1 MWASPLRALG
11 TLGILVIVAGG
22 AVLMILPFYWMLVT
36 ALSPATDVLA
46 FPPKWIPSRITF
58 EHVWYALQKAP
69 WHLYYWNS
77 LVVAIVSVGCSLV
90 FGLFAGYAFAVYRF
104 PLQNV
109 LFLLILSTLMVPVQV
124 TSVALYILLSRI
136 GWVDT
141 YAGILAPNFAS
152 AFGVFLLRQAI
163 RQIPHELIEAARI
176 DGAGEVRIVLTLISP
191 LVHTML
197 ATVAMILFLGSWNDF
212 LWPVIVINSA
222 DLRTPSRGDGA
233 LQGPVREHQLRAVDG
248 RRRDLDRADAPR
260 LRRLAEVHDPR
271 NRHDRTARADA
282 DSALEY
288 HPYWRRR
295 GLLIRAWAS
304 VAPRARPTRGSA

>member
-1 MWASPLRALG
+1 MWTTPLRALG
-11 TLGILVIVAGG
+11 TLGIFVIVAGG

-36 ALSPATDVLA
+36 ALSPATDVMA
-46 FPPKWIPSRITF
+46 FPPRWVPSHVTF
-58 EHVWYALQKAP
+58 EHVWYALRKAP

-77 LVVAIVSVGCSLV
+77 LVVAVVSVGCSLL

-141 YAGILAPNFAS
+141 YAGILAPNFGS

-163 RQIPHELIEAARI
+163 RQVPHELVEAGRI
-176 DGAGEVRIVLTLISP
+176 DGAGEVRIVLTLIAP
-191 LVHTML
+191 LVRTRL

-222 DLRTPSRGDGA
+222 NLRTVPVGMALFKDPYGNINYGPLMAAAVISTGPMLLAYALSQRFMIRGIA
-233 LQGPVREHQLRAVDG
+233 
-248 RRRDLDRADAPR
+248 
-260 LRRLAEVHDPR
+260 
-271 NRHDRTARADA
+271 TT
-282 DSALEY
+282 
-288 HPYWRRR
+288 
-295 GLLIRAWAS
+295 GLK
-304 VAPRARPTRGSA
+304 G